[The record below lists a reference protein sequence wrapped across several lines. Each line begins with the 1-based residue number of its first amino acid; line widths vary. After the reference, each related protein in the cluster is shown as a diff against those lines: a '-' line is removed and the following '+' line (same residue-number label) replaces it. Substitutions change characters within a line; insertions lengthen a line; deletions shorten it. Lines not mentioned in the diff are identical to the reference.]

1 MAVPKFFEFFSAVL
15 QTLIDHNEKTVK
27 EIRIRCI
34 ELLSVSAEDCNE
46 LLPSGKQRTVDG
58 RINWA
63 ITYLKNAGLIS
74 AVRRGVYVITPEG
87 EAAYQDV
94 GSAIDLAYL
103 ERYESFR
110 AFHGTTVDAPTK
122 PVTIDPPVEDT
133 PQDMF
138 EKAYSQIN
146 NALAEDLLASIM
158 EHSPAFFE
166 RLVVDLLL
174 KMGYGGSFDSAG
186 MVVGHSGDEGIDG
199 MIREDKLGFSNI
211 YIQAK
216 RWDPDSMTVGRPE
229 IQKFVGALAGQGA
242 SKGLF
247 ITTTQFTKE
256 AVNYASKPFAAKIVL
271 VDGQQLT
278 RLMIEY
284 GIGVSVQS
292 TYTIKKIDSDYFDD
306 ALA

>member
-15 QTLIDHNEKTVK
+15 QSLFDSNEKTVK
-27 EIRIRCI
+27 QIRSKCI
-34 ELLSVSAEDCNE
+34 ELLSVSEEDCSE

-74 AVRRGVYVITPEG
+74 AVRRGVYIITAEG
-87 EAAYQDV
+87 IAAYKDA
-94 GSAIDLAYL
+94 GSEINLAYL
-103 ERYESFR
+103 ERYEAFR
-110 AFHGTTVDAPTK
+110 VFHGTTANAPSS
-122 PVTIDPPVEDT
+122 PIPSPPIEDT

-138 EKAYSQIN
+138 EKAYAQIN
-146 NALAEDLLASIM
+146 SALAEDLLAIIM
-158 EHSPAFFE
+158 ERSPAFFE
-166 RLVVDLLL
+166 HLVVDLLV

-186 MVVGHSGDEGIDG
+186 MVIGHTGDEGIDG
-199 MIREDKLGFSNI
+199 IIREDKLGFSNI

-216 RWDPDSMTVGRPE
+216 RWDPESMTVGRPE

-247 ITTTQFTKE
+247 ITTAQFTKE
-256 AVNYASKPFAAKIVL
+256 AIKYASKQLAAKIVL

-292 TYTIKKIDSDYFDD
+292 TYTINKIDSDYFDD
-306 ALA
+306 ALE